1 MVECILLISVFLQD
15 MFAAGTGST
24 FAVVE
29 WTMAELMRNPKAMQK
44 LQEEVRGVAGGQSMV
59 TENNLH
65 QMKYLKC
72 VIKECLRMHP
82 PIPLVPRQSI
92 QAVNIDGYHIPAKTW
107 VLINACGIA
116 RDPISWESPEEFQPE
131 RFLSSSY
138 SHIDFEG
145 NDYELLPFGAGRR
158 GCPGIHFAI
167 ATIELVLAN
176 LVYHFNWEMPS
187 GMSLEDLDMTESSGL
202 TVHKKKA
209 ILLLP
214 RDVVTK

>member
-1 MVECILLISVFLQD
+1 MGD
-15 MFAAGTGST
+15 MFGGGTGPSY
-24 FAVVE
+24 FVIE
-29 WTMAELMRNPKAMQK
+29 WAMAELTRHPKAMQK
-44 LQEEVRGVAGGQSMV
+44 LQEE
-59 TENNLH
+59 
-65 QMKYLKC
+65 
-72 VIKECLRMHP
+72 
-82 PIPLVPRQSI
+82 SI

-107 VLINACGIA
+107 VLINAWGIA

-176 LVYHFNWEMPS
+176 LVYHFTREMPS

-209 ILLLP
+209 LLLLP
-214 RDVVTK
+214 RDAYMAVLN